1 MYVTQSR
8 FSQEQTLSGLLL
20 FAQFSSHVIKVKKKK
35 KKKHTHQTPNTNTNT
50 NTHFIYTTHITHHTK
65 LGLPGLI
72 GASPYAETY
81 DKQPWI
87 SGTFY
92 TSKLTSGKE
101 TTLSA
106 LSELLK
112 STAVVVD
119 QIDSRTED
127 ILTKVRK
134 II

>member
-1 MYVTQSR
+1 
-8 FSQEQTLSGLLL
+8 L
-20 FAQFSSHVIKVKKKK
+20 A
-35 KKKHTHQTPNTNTNT
+35 
-50 NTHFIYTTHITHHTK
+50 
-65 LGLPGLI
+65 
-72 GASPYAETY
+72 
-81 DKQPWI
+81 
-87 SGTFY
+87 GTFY

-127 ILTKVRK
+127 ILTTVQSASNKDVFHDEEPEFPTIPTIPALK
-134 II
+134 DSTNQIFSKKT